1 MKTTELIKM
10 AEDLGKKARSESAVL
25 SSIAA
30 IIKVALE
37 SPDPDVKRSA
47 RKVAP
52 AFLTQVS
59 MRLCSMR
66 R

>member
-1 MKTTELIKM
+1 MKNIELIQL

-25 SSIAA
+25 SSIAV
-30 IIKVALE
+30 IIKTALE
-37 SPDPDVKRSA
+37 SPDPDVARSA

-59 MRLCSMR
+59 MRLCSMKR
-66 R
+66 